1 MQKSL
6 AHGNFS
12 FEFNANNTII
22 IKEKALVIT
31 KTTIQERV
39 ITGTVKDEAGMP
51 LVGATITIEG
61 TSRGVIADFDG
72 KFEYTD
78 ILNIEFEI
86 SKVDI
91 RVYPNPASNY
101 IVIENMGVGETVQI
115 LSANGQLVKSFQIEN
130 NNQQTA
136 IDDLPSGTYFIK
148 VNNQIKR
155 LIISK

>member
-1 MQKSL
+1 MPATSQSV
-6 AHGNFS
+6 S
-12 FEFNANNTII
+12 FQILDKTALKTL
-22 IKEKALVIT
+22 KHEKQV
-31 KTTIQERV
+31 
-39 ITGTVKDEAGMP
+39 
-51 LVGATITIEG
+51 
-61 TSRGVIADFDG
+61 DFDG
-72 KFEYTD
+72 KFEYTS
-78 ILNIEFEI
+78 ILSIEFEL

-91 RVYPNPASNY
+91 LVYPNPASNY